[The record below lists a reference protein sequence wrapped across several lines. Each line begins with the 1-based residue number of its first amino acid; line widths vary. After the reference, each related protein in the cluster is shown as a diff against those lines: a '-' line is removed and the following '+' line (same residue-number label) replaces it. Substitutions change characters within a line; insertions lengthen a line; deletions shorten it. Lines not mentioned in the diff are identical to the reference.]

1 MADVL
6 NIKDIKGW
14 DATKIDAKVI
24 DSRKQIF
31 NLKMQQSAAGLEKPH
46 QLKILKK
53 NIARLLTV
61 KSAGKAN

>member
-6 NIKDIKGW
+6 NIKDINGW
-14 DATKIDAKVI
+14 DAAKIDAKVA
-24 DSRKQIF
+24 DTRKQIF
-31 NLKMQQSAAGLEKPH
+31 NLRMQQSAAGMEKPH

-61 KSAGKAN
+61 KTAVKAK

>member
-14 DATKIDAKVI
+14 DAAKIDAKVA

-61 KSAGKAN
+61 KSAQKAN

>member
-6 NIKDIKGW
+6 NMKDIQSW
-14 DATKIDAKVI
+14 DAAKIDAKVL
-24 DSRKQIF
+24 DLRKEIF
-31 NLKMQQSAAGLEKPH
+31 GLKMQQSAAGMEKPH

-61 KSAGKAN
+61 KTATAAK